1 MYPSHLN
8 RRSFL
13 ARSGFGLGATA
24 LGAMSSPAA
33 EVPGARGLHHA
44 PKAKRVILLFQSGG
58 PSQMDLWDYKPDLVR
73 HRGTELPDSIRQG
86 QRITTMTARQGRL
99 LVAPTIYDF
108 ARHGQS
114 GRWISEQL
122 PHTAKV
128 VDDLCVIRS
137 VQTNAINHDP
147 GMTFFQT
154 GSELPGRPSIG
165 AWVHYGL
172 GSGNRDLPAYV
183 TLISNGDYDET
194 QPIASKLWGSGFLPS
209 SHQGVQ
215 FRSTGDPVLYLQ
227 DPAFRSAARK
237 RGLLDTLKAL
247 NQERLSQTGDAEI
260 ETRIRQYEMAYRM
273 QMSVPELT
281 DLSGEPNSTFE
292 LYGDDARRPGTF
304 AANCLLARRLAERD
318 VRFVQLFHTG
328 WDHHNHV
335 PRDLPPLCRETDQAS
350 AALVQDL
357 KQRDLL
363 KDTLVIWGGEFGRTI
378 YSQGTLHPTKYGRDH
393 HPRCSTLWMAGGG
406 VKPGSVY
413 GTTDEFCYNVAE
425 NPVQVH
431 DVQATI
437 LHLLGI
443 NHERLAYKLQ
453 GRRFRLT
460 DVHGQVVK
468 DIIA

>member
-247 NQERLSQTGDAEI
+247 NQECLSQTGDAEI

-273 QMSVPELT
+273 
-281 DLSGEPNSTFE
+281 
-292 LYGDDARRPGTF
+292 
-304 AANCLLARRLAERD
+304 
-318 VRFVQLFHTG
+318 
-328 WDHHNHV
+328 
-335 PRDLPPLCRETDQAS
+335 
-350 AALVQDL
+350 
-357 KQRDLL
+357 
-363 KDTLVIWGGEFGRTI
+363 
-378 YSQGTLHPTKYGRDH
+378 
-393 HPRCSTLWMAGGG
+393 
-406 VKPGSVY
+406 
-413 GTTDEFCYNVAE
+413 
-425 NPVQVH
+425 
-431 DVQATI
+431 
-437 LHLLGI
+437 
-443 NHERLAYKLQ
+443 
-453 GRRFRLT
+453 
-460 DVHGQVVK
+460 
-468 DIIA
+468 